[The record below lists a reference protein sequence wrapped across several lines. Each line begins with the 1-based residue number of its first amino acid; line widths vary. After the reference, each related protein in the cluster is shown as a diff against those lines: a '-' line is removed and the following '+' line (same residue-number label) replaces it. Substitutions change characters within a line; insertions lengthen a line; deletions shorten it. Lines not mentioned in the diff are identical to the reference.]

1 MSQQPNI
8 NDSNYKLQT
17 LSDLPVPRSQG
28 EQNSS
33 STLKHPYE
41 VVFSIPSPDS
51 GYALKLI
58 KKYEHLWSSH
68 HKKKLISKIISNLV
82 IYQASL
88 VGRGPTKSDIEKVY
102 ELMYLLVD
110 AKQMIIDKMNE
121 AGSIGTFVR
130 TRNGFKTTS
139 QEGYVAIDKMSGG
152 AVKLVDRMEFSR
164 MNFNDDVIKGWQK

>member
-88 VGRGPTKSDIEKVY
+88 VGRGPAKSDIEKVLKVL
-102 ELMYLLVD
+102 EINETSLGLLNKD
-110 AKQMIIDKMNE
+110 NLLI
-121 AGSIGTFVR
+121 AGKET
-130 TRNGFKTTS
+130 
-139 QEGYVAIDKMSGG
+139 
-152 AVKLVDRMEFSR
+152 
-164 MNFNDDVIKGWQK
+164 IKGLHLSELFQTNDVDNL

>member
-88 VGRGPTKSDIEKVY
+88 VGRGPTKSDIEKVLKVL
-102 ELMYLLVD
+102 EINETSLGLLNKD
-110 AKQMIIDKMNE
+110 NLLI
-121 AGSIGTFVR
+121 AGKET
-130 TRNGFKTTS
+130 
-139 QEGYVAIDKMSGG
+139 
-152 AVKLVDRMEFSR
+152 
-164 MNFNDDVIKGWQK
+164 IKGHHLSKLFQTNDVDNL

>member
-1 MSQQPNI
+1 MSHQPNI

-58 KKYEHLWSSH
+58 KKYEHFWSSH
-68 HKKKLISKIISNLV
+68 HKKKLITKIISNLV

-88 VGRGPTKSDIEKVY
+88 AGRGPTKSDIEKVLKVL
-102 ELMYLLVD
+102 EISETSLGLLT
-110 AKQMIIDKMNE
+110 KENLLI
-121 AGSIGTFVR
+121 AGKET
-130 TRNGFKTTS
+130 
-139 QEGYVAIDKMSGG
+139 
-152 AVKLVDRMEFSR
+152 
-164 MNFNDDVIKGWQK
+164 IKGLHLSELFSTIDADNL

>member
-88 VGRGPTKSDIEKVY
+88 AGRGPTKSDIERVI
-102 ELMYLLVD
+102 EVLQISENSLGLLNKENLQL
-110 AKQMIIDKMNE
+110 ASKEM
-121 AGSIGTFVR
+121 
-130 TRNGFKTTS
+130 
-139 QEGYVAIDKMSGG
+139 
-152 AVKLVDRMEFSR
+152 
-164 MNFNDDVIKGWQK
+164 IKGMHLSELF

>member
-8 NDSNYKLQT
+8 NDSNHKLQT

-88 VGRGPTKSDIEKVY
+88 VGRGPTKSDIEKVLKVL
-102 ELMYLLVD
+102 EIKETSLGLLNKD
-110 AKQMIIDKMNE
+110 NLLI
-121 AGSIGTFVR
+121 AGKET
-130 TRNGFKTTS
+130 
-139 QEGYVAIDKMSGG
+139 
-152 AVKLVDRMEFSR
+152 
-164 MNFNDDVIKGWQK
+164 IKGLHLSELFQTNDVDNL

>member
-8 NDSNYKLQT
+8 NNSNYKLQT

-88 VGRGPTKSDIEKVY
+88 VGRGPTKSDIEKVLKVL
-102 ELMYLLVD
+102 EIKEPSLGLLNKD
-110 AKQMIIDKMNE
+110 NLLI
-121 AGSIGTFVR
+121 AGKET
-130 TRNGFKTTS
+130 
-139 QEGYVAIDKMSGG
+139 
-152 AVKLVDRMEFSR
+152 
-164 MNFNDDVIKGWQK
+164 IKGLHLSELFQTNDVDNL

>member
-8 NDSNYKLQT
+8 EETNYKLQT

-28 EQNSS
+28 EQDSS

-88 VGRGPTKSDIEKVY
+88 VGRGPTKSDIEKVLKVL
-102 ELMYLLVD
+102 EINETSLGLLNKD
-110 AKQMIIDKMNE
+110 NLLI
-121 AGSIGTFVR
+121 AGKAT
-130 TRNGFKTTS
+130 
-139 QEGYVAIDKMSGG
+139 
-152 AVKLVDRMEFSR
+152 
-164 MNFNDDVIKGWQK
+164 IKGLHLSELFQTNDVDNL